1 MYSGASQLCGAVWEQ
16 FLDIQV
22 WKPGPVRLLC
32 QISSLTLAFLSPQS
46 EVFWHFIKYNWN
58 KKQCNSSRTLFLT
71 SFDTTVRRFLGKKA
85 VCSSSKCHHIISIFT
100 EKPNIITPNES
111 PSGWILIYLWQNKT
125 IDILHIYC
133 DFWHFQHL
141 CHMIKREVR
150 KAIILFKNYTFWKE
164 FFAACVKESMA
175 NFYDMENAFLDFVQ
189 KKWQMNVFCRD
200 IYRCKCC
207 KNPNNEKK
215 NWKGF
220 LYNMCKERERLEMF
234 VRSEC
239 NIFCVKYDT
248 RISI

>member
-111 PSGWILIYLWQNKT
+111 PSGWILIYLWQNKS
-125 IDILHIYC
+125 IYILHIYC

-150 KAIILFKNYTFWKE
+150 KAIILFKTIHFERSFSQPVSKSLWQI
-164 FFAACVKESMA
+164 FMTWR
-175 NFYDMENAFLDFVQ
+175 MHFLDFVQ

-207 KNPNNEKK
+207 KNLNNEKK
-215 NWKGF
+215 IEKSF
-220 LYNMCKERERLEMF
+220 YIICAERLKMF

>member
-150 KAIILFKNYTFWKE
+150 KAIILFKTIHFERSFSQPVSKSPWQI
-164 FFAACVKESMA
+164 FMTWR
-175 NFYDMENAFLDFVQ
+175 MHFLDFVQ

-207 KNPNNEKK
+207 KNLNNEKK
-215 NWKGF
+215 IEKGF
-220 LYNMCKERERLEMF
+220 
-234 VRSEC
+234 
-239 NIFCVKYDT
+239 I
-248 RISI
+248 